1 MSTIR
6 IPRRPLL
13 AAPTLVALSCLVA
26 VVGCATPKQP
36 TGPSPTT
43 NEAPQSLIA
52 PASPVVR
59 YSRYRLVELTP
70 DQAQIDLM
78 QQIIDVTISPVMVST
93 VADALR
99 YVLRW
104 SGYQLCENAPERQEL
119 EALPLPAAHLH
130 LGPMTLR
137 DALAVLAGPAW
148 HVDVDEGTR
157 RVCFEQPQTN
167 ARSPISPPS
176 VTSQGAQP

>member
-6 IPRRPLL
+6 ISRRPLH
-13 AAPTLVALSCLVA
+13 AAPTLVALSCLIA
-26 VVGCATPKQP
+26 VVGCATPEHP

-43 NEAPQSLIA
+43 NGPPQALVA
-52 PASPVVR
+52 PASPVIR
-59 YSRYRLVELTP
+59 YGRYRLVELTP

-78 QQIIDVTISPVMVST
+78 QQVIDVTISPVMVST

-137 DALAVLAGPAW
+137 DALEVLAGSAW
-148 HVDVDEGTR
+148 HIDVDEGTR
-157 RVCFEQPQTN
+157 RVCFEHTQAN
-167 ARSPISPPS
+167 AHSPIPPSS